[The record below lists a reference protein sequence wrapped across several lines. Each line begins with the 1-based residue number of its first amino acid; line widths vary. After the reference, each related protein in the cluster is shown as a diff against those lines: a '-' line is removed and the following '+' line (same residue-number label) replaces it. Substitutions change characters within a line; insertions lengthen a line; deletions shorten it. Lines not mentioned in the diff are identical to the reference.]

1 MPSEASSAQPQLD
14 CLEQAQQGR
23 AITALREEVHARFPG
38 GRLSVGRSFV
48 LAGVP
53 LGHKQGKT
61 QRSCGRFEN

>member
-53 LGHKQGKT
+53 LGH
-61 QRSCGRFEN
+61 